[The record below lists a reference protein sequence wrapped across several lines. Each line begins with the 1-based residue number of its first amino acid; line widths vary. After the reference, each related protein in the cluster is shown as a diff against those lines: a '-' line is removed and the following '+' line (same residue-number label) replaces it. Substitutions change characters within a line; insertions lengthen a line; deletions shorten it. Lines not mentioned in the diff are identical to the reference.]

1 MHMCKMCT
9 CTCMYVHADVYI
21 RISQE
26 GASRSGHS
34 SPALASECTLTCH
47 HIKAGSLLVTALVVF
62 SGLYTPTQVSGEASK
77 LSNHRV
83 RHGVGDITYDSGS
96 QFVGQ
101 VTK

>member
-1 MHMCKMCT
+1 M
-9 CTCMYVHADVYI
+9 
-21 RISQE
+21 
-26 GASRSGHS
+26 
-34 SPALASECTLTCH
+34 
-47 HIKAGSLLVTALVVF
+47 TALVVF